1 MKNDATDPLRPKVE
15 ARLAQQF
22 ATRLQQAER
31 QITTEQAERLKAL
44 RLMAVAQIQPVS
56 ATAAVAQGRALSL
69 AGPSLWRSWLFRFGS
84 VLPLIV
90 LVVGLLVLQDYQ
102 QERFIRVTAD
112 IDTAL
117 LLGDL
122 PPAAYAD
129 PGFARYL
136 KLER

>member
-69 AGPSLWRSWLFRFGS
+69 VGPSLWRSWLFRFGA

>member
-15 ARLAQQF
+15 ARLAQQL

-31 QITTEQAERLKAL
+31 QITTEQSERLKAL

-56 ATAAVAQGRALSL
+56 ATTVIAQGRALSL
-69 AGPSLWRSWLFRFGS
+69 SGPSLWRSWLFRFGA

>member
-31 QITTEQAERLKAL
+31 QITPEQSERLKAL